1 MWTYFTLTIDFFP
14 SFSLRLRFFLSFP
27 LSSLSLSHMV
37 FLCSFYLER
46 LMCVVCWVC
55 VKIAIKVL
63 SFEVFSPPKNVY
75 KGFLCLWRA
84 DTIAD
89 NFKCKQNTH
98 ITANN
103 KINTEDDDDKNVDY
117 ESKILERLP
126 HKNNII
132 WK

>member
-1 MWTYFTLTIDFFP
+1 MNVLYFDYWFF
-14 SFSLRLRFFLSFP
+14 SFIFVETAFFSLFP
-27 LSSLSLSHMV
+27 TFVSLSLSHMV
-37 FLCSFYLER
+37 FFCSFYLER